1 MSKEPEPVTFPDID
15 QMIAG
20 MNRMFLQP
28 VSTSL
33 TNLGIDRA
41 DKFYMALKA
50 EVAELDE
57 ALVLNSETGQ
67 ESIDMVAFADTCG
80 DLIVYILSECC
91 KMGIPIMHVV
101 SEIIKSQETKLVDG
115 KPIKA
120 PCGTKWGK
128 GPNFIGPESAIED
141 LLRAVAC
148 KEDREDIDSGKISL
162 YSYPAERRVLIPKA
176 DQV

>member
-1 MSKEPEPVTFPDID
+1 MSEERESVAFPDID

-20 MNRMFLQP
+20 MNRMFFQP
-28 VSTSL
+28 VSTNL

-41 DKFYMALKA
+41 DNFYMALKA
-50 EVAELDE
+50 EVAELDD
-57 ALVLNSETGQ
+57 ALILNSETGQ

-101 SEIIKSQETKLVDG
+101 AEIIKSQKTKLVDG

-128 GPNFIGPESAIED
+128 GPNFIGPEAAIED

>member
-1 MSKEPEPVTFPDID
+1 MSKEREPVTFPDID

-33 TNLGIDRA
+33 TNLGMDRA
-41 DKFYMALKA
+41 DNFYMALKA

-80 DLIVYILSECC
+80 DLIVYILSECQ
-91 KMGIPIMHVV
+91 KMGIDRKSVV
-101 SEIIKSQETKLVDG
+101 
-115 KPIKA
+115 
-120 PCGTKWGK
+120 
-128 GPNFIGPESAIED
+128 
-141 LLRAVAC
+141 
-148 KEDREDIDSGKISL
+148 
-162 YSYPAERRVLIPKA
+162 
-176 DQV
+176 